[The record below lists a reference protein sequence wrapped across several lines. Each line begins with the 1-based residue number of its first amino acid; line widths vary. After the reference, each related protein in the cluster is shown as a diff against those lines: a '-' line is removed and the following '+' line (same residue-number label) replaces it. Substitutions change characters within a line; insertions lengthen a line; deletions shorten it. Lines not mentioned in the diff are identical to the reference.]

1 MPKRKNPVQLE
12 PLRVVKRETYE
23 DDENYYVVEYYNRGG
38 KNTDIHPKH
47 PEIPKEKLLNEI
59 VAPMLIEALNRPSV
73 QKRIAEQRAA
83 ERKELQ
89 EVSCSEDAIN

>member
-59 VAPMLIEALNRPSV
+59 VAPMLIKAWNRPSV

>member
-12 PLRVVKRETYE
+12 PLRVVRRETYE

-59 VAPMLIEALNRPSV
+59 VAPMLIKAWNRPSV

>member
-12 PLRVVKRETYE
+12 PLRVVRRETYE

-59 VAPMLIEALNRPSV
+59 VAPMLIKAWNRPSV

-83 ERKELQ
+83 ERNELQ
-89 EVSCSEDAIN
+89 DVNCSEEALN

>member
-59 VAPMLIEALNRPSV
+59 VAPMLIKAWNRPSV

-89 EVSCSEDAIN
+89 DVSCSEDAIN

>member
-1 MPKRKNPVQLE
+1 MPRRKNPAELE
-12 PLRVVKRETYE
+12 PLKVVRRETYE

-59 VAPMLIEALNRPSV
+59 VAPMLLKAWFRPSV
-73 QKRIAEQRAA
+73 QKRIAEKRAA
-83 ERKELQ
+83 EEREKVAEL
-89 EVSCSEDAIN
+89 VSE

>member
-38 KNTDIHPKH
+38 KNIDIHPKH

-59 VAPMLIEALNRPSV
+59 VAPMLIEAWNRPSV

>member
-23 DDENYYVVEYYNRGG
+23 DDDNYYVVEYYNRGG
-38 KNTDIHPKH
+38 KNTDVHPKN

-59 VAPMLIEALNRPSV
+59 VAPMLIKAWNRPSV
-73 QKRIAEQRAA
+73 QKRIAEQREAKQ
-83 ERKELQ
+83 RGLHELICQ
-89 EVSCSEDAIN
+89 EAVQN